1 MYPYLIQ
8 DDNSQPPADFAD
20 RYQILSVLGQGAFG
34 VVYKARHSLMGRTV
48 AIKVLHEEMP
58 DSMLMRRFQ
67 VEAQAASNL
76 SHPNIVTVYDFGTS
90 SNNQLYL
97 VMDFVEGT
105 DLDETLQSEG
115 RLAVQRALN
124 IFIQACD
131 ALEHAHH
138 RGVIHRDLKPSNI
151 MLATTDGAADTV
163 KIVDFG
169 LAKLAAVNAERLT
182 ATGDLLGTP
191 LYMSPEQCLGE
202 PLDPRSDIYA
212 LGCIMYRVLTGH
224 LPIEGKN
231 ILATLYQQISAPP
244 VPFEKSA
251 PGLQIPA
258 CVEKIVLKA
267 LQKDPAARYQS
278 MAELGAELRSVQN
291 ALTSGKRQNAV
302 LADPDKRR
310 SAKILFGSAAVIALV
325 IAFMAP
331 TAHVRSHKRVV
342 RSVEPPVQ
350 TVQVQKPKPQAKVVK
365 SSATRTATAPRIKT
379 APNAVTPPT
388 RIVTAPELVPVQEVE
403 PVVEPVAEPEPQ
415 LENDRRHRKIRR
427 LSKVVG
433 TIADH
438 YLHVQPDQQVDP
450 SAAPT
455 GKLGRYREI
464 LQDLLPQQGF
474 Q

>member
-76 SHPNIVTVYDFGTS
+76 SHPNIVTVYDFGAS
-90 SNNQLYL
+90 ANNQLYL

-202 PLDPRSDIYA
+202 PLDARSDIYA

-278 MAELGAELRSVQN
+278 MAELGRELRNVQN
-291 ALTSGKRQNAV
+291 ALTSGKTQNAV

-331 TAHVRSHKRVV
+331 TAHVRSHKQVV
-342 RSVEPPVQ
+342 RSIEPPVQ
-350 TVQVQKPKPQAKVVK
+350 TVQVQKSKPQPKVVK
-365 SSATRTATAPRIKT
+365 SSATRTATAPRIKA
-379 APNAVTPPT
+379 APNAVIPPT
-388 RIVTAPELVPVQEVE
+388 RIVTAPEFVPVQEVE
-403 PVVEPVAEPEPQ
+403 PVVEPPVEPPV
-415 LENDRRHRKIRR
+415 ENDRRHRKIRR

-438 YLHVQPDQQVDP
+438 YLNVQPDQQVDP
-450 SAAPT
+450 SAPPT
-455 GKLGRYREI
+455 GKLGKYREI
-464 LQDLLPQQGF
+464 LQELLPQQGF